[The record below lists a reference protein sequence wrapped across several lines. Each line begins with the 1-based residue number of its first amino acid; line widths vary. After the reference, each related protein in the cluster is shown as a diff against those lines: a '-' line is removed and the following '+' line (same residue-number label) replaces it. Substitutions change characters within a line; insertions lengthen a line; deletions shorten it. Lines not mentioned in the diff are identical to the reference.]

1 MDAEWNLLPNYY
13 YVDETYQLRNQYT
26 EFDFYLIVAVR
37 VSKENVL
44 ALRKSI
50 VELVGPDWHT
60 TNQLQTVEGRRLV
73 LELCILSRAFEPFGL
88 YCKNPLL
95 QSDRLGEA
103 ARSELFKSLLVDI
116 FTYDPSARVFF
127 DKRQKGIQANADER
141 LVRDLRR
148 LGKIGNSADVRPRYR
163 TEEALLALPDVV
175 GSAWRQKI
183 LGRTSEFW
191 DVFQNSNRLNSK
203 LWLPKLN
210 QSSE

>member
-1 MDAEWNLLPNYY
+1 MPNYY

-73 LELCILSRAFEPFGL
+73 L
-88 YCKNPLL
+88 
-95 QSDRLGEA
+95 
-103 ARSELFKSLLVDI
+103 DI

-127 DKRQKGIQANADER
+127 DKRQKGIQANTDER

-191 DVFQNSNRLNSK
+191 DVFQNSNWLNSK